1 MSILKLSKNDIYKN
15 GEDDKK
21 IKLSRSQI
29 SYDSAMVS
37 DWETRNKEAY
47 DTLEQY
53 RQRINS
59 GGYLSADDLSSYRS
73 ALDSYV
79 ETSTGLRGISK
90 AFGQGEMD
98 DDNTWADTISQMET
112 GYKGLSD
119 YFSQWDTEDAYNA
132 WHQRESFIN
141 SYLEDPQKATATM
154 DYQKDWLKEAE
165 LRAETRRV
173 LGSEDFGENSKYAST
188 EADDLWEKMWST
200 YGLGYNDLAY
210 EYINNQNGIRSEIK
224 GKHASFSAGGD
235 LKYEERGYDYM
246 TAEEVGVYN
255 YYYRTEGKERA
266 QAYLDAIEDS
276 LVMRKAGKEFSAME
290 GKPLREYLYGIVA
303 GTEQFASGIKN
314 IGSLITGDQG
324 FTPSSQYVSGLIR
337 NDLADDGFKILG
349 SSVGQIGYDIVNTT
363 ANMLPS
369 ILIGAA
375 TGGAGGALS
384 MGASATGNAYEQ
396 MMNLGYDKNQSRAYS
411 VLVGASEA
419 GLQYLLGGISK
430 LGGKLSGNVVSKLV
444 SKVDNALAKVAIT
457 LGGNMLSE
465 GVEEAVQSVLEP
477 VFKSFVTG
485 EDFEGVD
492 LEEVLYSGLLGAL
505 SAGFLE
511 SGGTVAGNIITNADA
526 KQTYGGSQQE
536 LVGEALEI
544 NPDNAFAQKMQGRLD
559 KGKNLSGSQLNRLVQ
574 QNEATLT
581 AQDLSNIQSAAES
594 RLAELG
600 ETGNVSTIAAALTKQ
615 AAGEKLSRAEQ
626 QAIANSKFAQRV
638 ANELNPENIRSGD
651 YSSAWAEQIDT
662 NRINA
667 QEYSRLVEAAQLPQE
682 AEDTTGNQVI
692 TEAPNTAQVQQ
703 AEPVEN
709 PAANIRDNQMAEMQ
723 SETSPVATGK
733 ESLQVDEE
741 SSDAQGDGVTRQV
754 STGKALEPQKIVSI
768 EGGKAMI
775 HTDSGTVASDDIEF
789 GDADTDLLWRGAV
802 SFNGITPASANG
814 VIRAYRSGVPV
825 TTYLRGAAQ
834 EFRNGYYNMDS
845 GGEYA
850 DKLTPTQRE
859 IIYELGQKAAGENT
873 AKAQA
878 KATKAKKVAVS
889 KMETTTSSQTKVHFD
904 RNGRTF
910 DAVRETALKIMEQ
923 LSAALGVE
931 FYVFESYKNAAGELV
946 YKDANGNE
954 VKAPN
959 GYYDLTDGSIHIDLN
974 AGADGKGTMLFTIAH
989 ELTHFIKQW
998 SPAKFKVLAN
1008 FLITQYGKKGVSV
1021 EELVETQIAKA
1032 NKNGRTIDYDAAF
1045 EEVVADSME
1054 AMLVSGNVV
1063 QMMAEL
1069 KQRDKTLW
1077 QKICEWFKDLVA
1089 DLKAV
1094 ADAYKD
1100 HKPDSIEGRMIA
1112 DMQDVIVIL
1121 ESLYTDALTDA
1132 AENYQS
1138 TKAEKNTS
1146 QEGGEAMFSL
1156 RGENKDGIEVYE
1168 TSEEIKRL
1176 PYKERQQRFLEI
1188 MANEFRGRTAKFI
1201 RNGHAYY
1208 ATFDE
1213 KDVNKNIYG
1222 DKLSD
1227 SKGWKAKINVGADG
1241 NIFELV
1247 ENAQYN
1253 GSLPEK
1259 GKKIAA
1265 HRGVGYW
1272 DYFIKNVQIDDTVY
1286 DLVANVRKKADGA
1299 YVYSIQLNQNKT
1311 IEASPPRG
1319 SLLRALSG
1327 VPNASKQ
1334 NVAQDADDVKEKF
1347 SDRDSNGN
1355 ELSEEQQEYFKD
1367 SKIRDVNG
1375 NLKIMHHGSPESFT
1389 VFDKKK
1395 ARSSGYYGKGFYFT
1409 DSTFHAQQYGNT
1421 YDVYLNITNPIQDGT
1436 SEITKDQLRKF
1447 VESIA
1452 ENEDYGIE
1460 NYGYDA
1466 TVDSVV
1472 GSVYGKSDFAMLMDI
1487 NASSVGNMVEAIE
1500 LFNEVNGT
1508 NYNGIVATTE
1518 TVAFYPEQIK
1528 RVDNKAPTDDPD
1540 IRYSERD
1547 GGNDQNA
1554 DIYSRVFDMREEVG
1568 RLQRSIE
1575 AFEKS
1580 TEFKAANDKLSE
1592 AIRNDSITEGVKAY
1606 QQWRESSGYA
1616 ALVDKRDAMRVELE
1630 NLIQERDVLT
1640 ANDSAKAEQ
1649 EAIVKSGISEAD
1661 YFRKQAVKEFGY
1673 TPYFYDAGYMTPNGK
1688 MLNFSSEKGRHF
1700 GSRGQ
1705 DHRAIGVI
1713 YEDTHGSAA
1722 MVRFMNDGNIRIMA
1736 ETPGLDISSS
1746 AEPTKEQYATIRK
1759 FAREYGSK
1767 ERYFAVDISDEN
1779 GRVVGNYEYD
1789 GYVNADRVVNDIKY
1803 YFENGTVRE
1812 QSSVASFLKS
1822 ERNPELEKVN
1832 RVLEKENAELKGDVS
1847 YLKELLRLQRTV
1859 TGGTKFTKTSVEAA
1873 AGQLMKYADAKGDKT
1888 ELAKLLSSLYE
1899 HIAKG
1904 EELTWDGV
1912 KEAAQPAVEWLQSH
1926 TNTREQTNGYAGDIL
1941 REIRSSRVS
1950 LDASQKEEAAYQF
1963 GSYNEFRKEAMGSVI
1978 VADQDAIPLDSQ
1990 WQEWSSL
1997 YPNIF
2002 DPETTSTDMPA
2013 ALLNA
2018 VDRLRSMREADTYG
2032 YDKELFGQ
2040 DLLRQVY
2047 DSYWNVSTLYTV
2059 ADKAQ
2064 KDINRL
2070 KLEHSKRMSDLRQFH
2085 KEKTA
2090 QLKAEHR
2097 EALQKVKREQQE
2109 RLDRKLQQT
2118 KEQYQQSR
2126 EKNAENRR
2134 KAEMR
2139 KKIRRTI
2146 MDLDKLLNKGDKKRN
2161 VKEDMKDLVSETL
2174 KSADI
2179 LFTDNYSNEDMVRY
2193 GVGTELTEK
2202 EAKYI
2207 EEAQELME
2215 QLWNLPSGSYE
2226 AFQERQEIEG
2236 KLKGQLSY
2244 RMGKLQ
2250 EVFSRERARL
2260 NKTKVA
2266 DVLGSLADAY
2276 ASLESSDQNYV
2287 SEAYQ
2292 DNVYQYLLMLKTDVG
2307 GTIVKDMS
2315 LNQLEELHKAYTMV
2329 LTTVRN
2335 ANKMF
2340 AANLQKTREQLG
2352 NQVISEVQRVGGE
2365 HGLWL
2370 PGEDKLNAFSWNN
2383 QKPVY
2388 AFERI
2393 GSQTLIKLFENIRAG
2408 EDLWALDMTEAREYY
2423 LEQIRKY
2430 KFDSWDF
2437 DKQHQFTSASGI
2449 DFSLNLEQIMS
2460 LYAYSKREQA
2470 HDHLLKGGFVF
2481 DGNTEVQV
2489 NKMGIKVTYLN
2500 KTAKAHN
2507 VSMEILTDIVST
2519 LTAEQKAFVDAMQD
2533 YLSAT
2538 MGEKGN
2544 EVSLQLYG
2552 VKLFN
2557 EQHYFPLRS
2566 AGQFME
2572 RAKEADLKKQQGQI
2586 SIVNSGFAKAT
2597 TPKSSNPVVLS
2608 GFMDV
2613 WADHINEMSMYHS
2626 FVLPMEDFRRVYNFS
2641 SPNMEDGQSV
2651 SVNSVIQDA
2660 YGEAATGYIDQLY
2673 RDLNGGAVSDP
2684 RETPAKALIGKFKKA
2699 AVFASLSVVVQQPSA
2714 IGRAFAIIDPKYF
2727 VGSKVDSKRHKALWA
2742 ELKKYAP
2749 VAVIKEMGY
2758 FDTGMGKS
2766 AQDFIKAKEYGTLK
2780 EKAAALFTDGDYR
2793 DELLSKAP
2801 ALADELTW
2809 CTIWEAAKRETKA
2822 KNPDLKVSS
2831 EEFLQLAGKRF
2842 TEVITKTQVYD
2853 SVLSRSANMRSKGA
2867 LMSMWTAFLAEPTTT
2882 INMMEDALRKG
2893 KRGDKK
2899 YAAKA
2904 MGAVLTSVILNSVLS
2919 SMVYAMWD
2927 DDEDETFLEK
2937 YAQSFATEI
2946 LEGVNPITYY
2956 PFLKDVW
2963 SALQGF
2969 DIERADMSLI
2979 TSLTEKITK
2988 LVQVYAKDTGEMDE
3002 KELAE
3007 YNKKLTD
3014 AWWGVADYVTA
3025 FAGIPVKNVRRDIN
3039 GAINTVK
3046 TIASDLTD
3054 RDTSWG
3060 SLVDKTWNGVKNS
3073 LPIVGWLPDET
3084 AADRLYTAIVNG
3096 ETAYQKR
3103 LQSSYATES
3112 ALNSAIRK
3120 GLRANDSR
3128 IVEAAIAWNNKD
3140 METYWRIAKKIIAE
3154 GNFSKDNVAMA
3165 IQAEAKARAKKESN
3179 TN

>member
-1 MSILKLSKNDIYKN
+1 MSILKLSKKDIQKN

-47 DTLEQY
+47 DALESY

-59 GGYLSADDLSSYRS
+59 GGYLSADDLSSYRT

-90 AFGQGEMD
+90 VFGQGDMD
-98 DDNTWADTISQMET
+98 DDTAWADTISQMET
-112 GYKGLSD
+112 GYKGISD

-132 WHQRESFIN
+132 WNQRESFIN

-384 MGASATGNAYEQ
+384 MGTSATGNAYEQ
-396 MMNLGYDKNQSRAYS
+396 MMNLGYDKNQARAYS

-465 GVEEAVQSVLEP
+465 GAEEAVQSVLEP

-526 KQTYGGSQQE
+526 KQTYGGFQQE
-536 LVGEALEI
+536 MVGEALEI

-559 KGKNLSGSQLNRLVQ
+559 KGKNLSGSQLNRPVQ

-600 ETGNVSTIAAALTKQ
+600 ETGNVSIIAAALTKQ
-615 AAGEKLSRAEQ
+615 ATGEKLSRAEQ

-638 ANELNPENIRSGD
+638 ANEMNPENIRSGD

-667 QEYSRLVEAAQLPQE
+667 HEYSRLVEAAQLPQGGLE
-682 AEDTTGNQVI
+682 ATGGKNVA
-692 TEAPNTAQVQQ
+692 EAPNTAQVQQ
-703 AEPVEN
+703 AEPVT
-709 PAANIRDNQMAEMQ
+709 
-723 SETSPVATGK
+723 SSTETTTDIAT
-733 ESLQVDEE
+733 SDE
-741 SSDAQGDGVTRQV
+741 SSVTADGVTRQV
-754 STGKALEPQKIVSI
+754 SSGQEVTPKRIASI
-768 EGGKAMI
+768 SGGKVMI
-775 HTDSGTVASDDIEF
+775 ATDSGTVSADDIEF
-789 GDADTDLLWRGAV
+789 GDTDTDMLWRSATQFQGINVAGA
-802 SFNGITPASANG
+802 NGI
-814 VIRAYRSGVPV
+814 IHAYRSGQPV
-825 TTYLRGAAQ
+825 ATYLHGAAQ
-834 EFRNGYYNMDS
+834 EFRNGYYNMES

-850 DKLTPTQRE
+850 DKLTPSQRK
-859 IIYELGQKAAGENT
+859 IIYELGQKAAGENA

-878 KATKAKKVAVS
+878 VAKNATTMKKGAAAKKSSETADKKEAVG
-889 KMETTTSSQTKVHFD
+889 TVHFD
-904 RNGRTF
+904 RKGRTF
-910 DAVRETALKIMEQ
+910 DQKRETALKMMEQ
-923 LSAALGVE
+923 LSKVLGVE
-931 FYVFESYKNAAGELV
+931 FYVFESYVNEAGERV
-946 YKDANGNE
+946 YKDTDGNE
-954 VKAPN
+954 KHAPN
-959 GYYDLTDGSIHIDLN
+959 GYYDPKDGSIHIDLN
-974 AGADGKGTMLFTIAH
+974 AGTDGKGTMLFTIAH

-1069 KQRDKTLW
+1069 KQLDKTLW

-1100 HKPDSIEGRMIA
+1100 HKPDSVEGRMIA

-1121 ESLYTDALTDA
+1121 ESLYTDALTNA

-1138 TKAEKNTS
+1138 TKTEKNTS
-1146 QEGGEAMFSL
+1146 KEGGEAMFSL

-1253 GSLPEK
+1253 GSLSEK

-1286 DLVANVRKKADGA
+1286 DLVANVRKKTDGA
-1299 YVYSIQLNQNKT
+1299 YIYSIQLNQNKT

-1347 SDRDSNGN
+1347 SDRDSSYIDAVSRGDM
-1355 ELSEEQQEYFKD
+1355 EAAQQMVDEAAKAAGYTVKA
-1367 SKIRDVNG
+1367 
-1375 NLKIMHHGSPESFT
+1375 HHGTSNDFWT
-1389 VFDKKK
+1389 FKKGNK
-1395 ARSSGYYGKGFYFT
+1395 RTRGTLNFGNGFYFSPSRSFAENYT
-1409 DSTFHAQQYGNT
+1409 STGRVIDAFLKLDNPYTIYGTRFYTSDLERISAQTGMDVTSDNVNEVLQTNGYDGIIARDYNGTTNPVNQYVIFDAEQAKSADPVT
-1421 YDVYLNITNPIQDGT
+1421 YD
-1436 SEITKDQLRKF
+1436 DQGDVIPLSQRF
-1447 VESIA
+1447 EQ
-1452 ENEDYGIE
+1452 
-1460 NYGYDA
+1460 
-1466 TVDSVV
+1466 
-1472 GSVYGKSDFAMLMDI
+1472 GKS
-1487 NASSVGNMVEAIE
+1487 
-1500 LFNEVNGT
+1500 
-1508 NYNGIVATTE
+1508 
-1518 TVAFYPEQIK
+1518 
-1528 RVDNKAPTDDPD
+1528 D
-1540 IRYSERD
+1540 IRYSER
-1547 GGNDQNA
+1547 
-1554 DIYSRVFDMREEVG
+1554 
-1568 RLQRSIE
+1568 
-1575 AFEKS
+1575 
-1580 TEFKAANDKLSE
+1580 
-1592 AIRNDSITEGVKAY
+1592 
-1606 QQWRESSGYA
+1606 
-1616 ALVDKRDAMRVELE
+1616 
-1630 NLIQERDVLT
+1630 
-1640 ANDSAKAEQ
+1640 
-1649 EAIVKSGISEAD
+1649 
-1661 YFRKQAVKEFGY
+1661 
-1673 TPYFYDAGYMTPNGK
+1673 
-1688 MLNFSSEKGRHF
+1688 
-1700 GSRGQ
+1700 
-1705 DHRAIGVI
+1705 
-1713 YEDTHGSAA
+1713 
-1722 MVRFMNDGNIRIMA
+1722 
-1736 ETPGLDISSS
+1736 
-1746 AEPTKEQYATIRK
+1746 
-1759 FAREYGSK
+1759 
-1767 ERYFAVDISDEN
+1767 
-1779 GRVVGNYEYD
+1779 
-1789 GYVNADRVVNDIKY
+1789 
-1803 YFENGTVRE
+1803 
-1812 QSSVASFLKS
+1812 
-1822 ERNPELEKVN
+1822 NPDLEKVN

-1847 YLKELLRLQRTV
+1847 YLKELLRLQKTV

-1873 AGQLMKYADAKGDKT
+1873 AGQLMKYADARGNKT

-1899 HIAKG
+1899 YIAKG
-1904 EELTWDGV
+1904 EELTWDWV

-1926 TNTREQTNGYAGDIL
+1926 TNTRKQTNGYAGDIL

-1963 GSYNEFRKEAMGSVI
+1963 GSYNEFRKKAMGSVI
-1978 VADQDAIPLDSQ
+1978 VADQGAIPLDSQ

-2018 VDRLRSMREADTYG
+2018 VDRLRRMRETDTYG

-2146 MDLDKLLNKGDKKRN
+2146 LDLDKLLNKGDKKRN
-2161 VKEDMKDLVSETL
+2161 VKEDMKGFASKALELADYIFTDHISNEELIRKGITVRMTPKEAALVKETE
-2174 KSADI
+2174 DI
-2179 LFTDNYSNEDMVRY
+2179 LTRLYDNIGDLTGEEFARLDEKRKRNMEKLRDL
-2193 GVGTELTEK
+2193 LTEQRNEMLK
-2202 EAKYI
+2202 TPVY
-2207 EEAQELME
+2207 
-2215 QLWNLPSGSYE
+2215 NLFNDLLTE
-2226 AFQERQEIEG
+2226 
-2236 KLKGQLSY
+2236 
-2244 RMGKLQ
+2244 
-2250 EVFSRERARL
+2250 
-2260 NKTKVA
+2260 
-2266 DVLGSLADAY
+2266 Y
-2276 ASLESSDQNYV
+2276 ASLKNSKQDAVKAAYDPNVESFLRSYIGESNGETDPDRKALLQNMRVADMTTAELERLYY
-2287 SEAYQ
+2287 AY
-2292 DNVYQYLLMLKTDVG
+2292 K
-2307 GTIVKDMS
+2307 
-2315 LNQLEELHKAYTMV
+2315 MV
-2329 LTTVRN
+2329 LHSVRE
-2335 ANKMF
+2335 ANKLHIKGKNESIDQVVTQIVMDF
-2340 AANLQKTREQLG
+2340 GSRKIPEKKVAIALQKLTNKLG
-2352 NQVISEVQRVGGE
+2352 WDYE
-2365 HGLWL
+2365 
-2370 PGEDKLNAFSWNN
+2370 KLY
-2383 QKPVY
+2383 Y
-2388 AFERI
+2388 ALDRI
-2393 GSQTLIKLFENIRAG
+2393 GSEAFADLIMNVANSENIVMNDIMEAVAFRDEMVG
-2408 EDLWALDMTEAREYY
+2408 KYDFNNWAVNKEIDREFMDNSGKKFKMT
-2423 LEQIRKY
+2423 LGQ
-2430 KFDSWDF
+2430 
-2437 DKQHQFTSASGI
+2437 
-2449 DFSLNLEQIMS
+2449 LMS
-2460 LYAYSKREQA
+2460 LYAYSRREGA
-2470 HDHLLKGGFVF
+2470 WDHIEYGGFVF
-2481 DGNTEVQV
+2481 GEAALTNPKPADSY
-2489 NKMGIKVTYLN
+2489 KLN
-2500 KTAKAHN
+2500 KAQCEAITN
-2507 VSMEILTDIVST
+2507 T
-2519 LTAEQKAFVDAMQD
+2519 LTKEQKGYVEDMQKF
-2533 YLSAT
+2533 LSET

-2544 EVSLQLYG
+2544 EVSMMLYG
-2552 VKLFN
+2552 IKMFGEKN
-2557 EQHYFPLRS
+2557 YFPIHI
-2566 AGQFME
+2566 AGQFKAQAQE
-2572 RAKEADLKKQQGQI
+2572 SQAKQAA
-2586 SIVNSGFAKAT
+2586 GFGSMSNAGFTHAQNPNAKA
-2597 TPKSSNPVVLS
+2597 PFVLE
-2608 GFMDV
+2608 GFNEI
-2613 WADHINEMSMYHS
+2613 WADHVNEMSRYHGT
-2626 FVLPMEDFRRVYNFS
+2626 VPALEDLRRVMNRS
-2641 SPNMEDGQSV
+2641 SYSDSIAESTSVKVIMENHFGKEAVAYFDNLYREANSGAITDKLEKNSKWLL
-2651 SVNSVIQDA
+2651 SKFRKNSVAYSLSVLIQQPASIVRA
-2660 YGEAATGYIDQLY
+2660 YALVDKKYFGYKGVGAISS
-2673 RDLNGGAVSDP
+2673 GIGKAVSDKW
-2684 RETPAKALIGKFKKA
+2684 TKAHTNAYNEML
-2699 AVFASLSVVVQQPSA
+2699 
-2714 IGRAFAIIDPKYF
+2714 
-2727 VGSKVDSKRHKALWA
+2727 
-2742 ELKKYAP
+2742 KYAP
-2749 VAVIKEMGY
+2749 GVTMAKEIGG
-2758 FDTGMGKS
+2758 FDTATGGSIRSYLLDTNKS
-2766 AQDFIKAKEYGTLK
+2766 LKQKWRTGTVTEK
-2780 EKAAALFTDGDYR
+2780 GKAALDFVDNNAIANL
-2793 DELLSKAP
+2793 P
-2801 ALADELTW
+2801 NVADKIAWIE
-2809 CTIWEAAKRETKA
+2809 IWNACKRETVA
-2822 KNPDLKVSS
+2822 KHKNLAPNS
-2831 EEFLQLAGKRF
+2831 EEFMQAVGERF
-2842 TEVITKTQVYD
+2842 TEVIRATQVYD
-2853 SVLSRSANMRSKGA
+2853 SIFAKSPMLKSKRIYVQMLVSFMNEPNTVANM
-2867 LMSMWTAFLAEPTTT
+2867 AESAVR
-2882 INMMEDALRKG
+2882 DAT
-2893 KRGDKK
+2893 RGDWKGGVKK
-2899 YAAKA
+2899 A
-2904 MGAVLTSVILNSVLS
+2904 AVLIHSIIFTNVLKS
-2919 SMVYAMWD
+2919 IIYAMRD
-2927 DDEDETFLEK
+2927 DDEDETYIEK
-2937 YAQSFATEI
+2937 YIESLSGGIMNDFNALNYIPLLRDVVSVAQ
-2946 LEGVNPITYY
+2946 GY
-2956 PFLKDVW
+2956 DV
-2963 SALQGF
+2963 
-2969 DIERADMSLI
+2969 ERADMAIAADLI
-2979 TSLTEKITK
+2979 DAIEKVYKYANTETEDMTEEELIEHDKKVTEANWK
-2988 LVQVYAKDTGEMDE
+2988 LVES
-3002 KELAE
+3002 LAS
-3007 YNKKLTD
+3007 
-3014 AWWGVADYVTA
+3014 
-3025 FAGIPVKNVRRDIN
+3025 FFGIPVKNIRREIN
-3039 GAINTVK
+3039 GVIDHAK
-3046 TIASDLTD
+3046 IASANKGQTTMLSAWDKIY
-3054 RDTSWG
+3054 DTVIESIPFMKNERTKG
-3060 SLVDKTWNGVKNS
+3060 DK
-3073 LPIVGWLPDET
+3073 LYDAIVSGDKAYL
-3084 AADRLYTAIVNG
+3084 DRLKSTYKTDY
-3096 ETAYQKR
+3096 AYQ
-3103 LQSSYATES
+3103 S
-3112 ALNSAIRK
+3112 AVRNALRENDSRIHDAAQAKVDGNFDVYRKLLRQIQDEGKFDPDDIMSAIKSEESAIRK
-3120 GLRANDSR
+3120 AT
-3128 IVEAAIAWNNKD
+3128 K
-3140 METYWRIAKKIIAE
+3140 T
-3154 GNFSKDNVAMA
+3154 
-3165 IQAEAKARAKKESN
+3165 